1 MEATA
6 FFILM
11 FIVTITIKNISKPKK
26 KSNKYNKPK
35 RKSDYATNM
44 TNNFI
49 NNQPTLMSVSDIA
62 IYFNIS
68 AGQLNTI
75 LEELQWQEK
84 SGKWIIAT
92 RAGEWQGAKEKYNTK
107 SKQKYIMWDSKIKYN
122 EKLIN
127 AVKEFKTIKE
137 SKINNITKNKKMS
150 NEEKKKKGDIYEEYI
165 SNFFREQGYY
175 VWEVGKEK
183 GVKDSGV
190 DIFVKK
196 ENIIYFVQC
205 KNWETW
211 KLNHNTVQAIQTK
224 VRNFMKQEKGLTKL
238 ANGFKKKIL
247 YVTPNKCLTKGAYK
261 YIEENSDILE
271 YQVIAMNKN

>member
-1 MEATA
+1 MITEIIAFGATA
-6 FFILM
+6 TLFITM
-11 FIVTITIKNISKPKK
+11 KRIAEKKPKK
-26 KSNKYNKPK
+26 NNNKYNKPK
-35 RKSDYATNM
+35 RKSEY
-44 TNNFI
+44 TNNI
-49 NNQPTLMSVSDIA
+49 NKPTLMSVSDIA

-92 RAGEWQGAKEKYNTK
+92 RAGEWQGAKEKYNTR
-107 SKQKYIMWDSKIKYN
+107 SKQKYILWDSKIKN
-122 EKLIN
+122 NQKVIN
-127 AVKEFKTIKE
+127 AVKELKT
-137 SKINNITKNKKMS
+137 NNITKNKKMS

-196 ENIIYFVQC
+196 GNIIYFVQC